1 MMQLQINYN
10 IIIMNKQS
18 STVSLRIS
26 SSLSDRLKEES
37 TSKGISF
44 NSEVLKR
51 LEGSFRNNERAR
63 ELLNLVELD
72 TKFFRVKPSSTYY
85 EKEKILK
92 ILESI
97 DVDRIILAARKDDL
111 NGAILVMIIHTNFA
125 SFVIDSFT
133 LSMARKPRVYEV
145 EEILELI
152 KSSGLILLTEY
163 CRTYVKD
170 TRDFPIEEAISHIM
184 DSSPTLIT
192 NMNQYVSMLKI

>member
-1 MMQLQINYN
+1 
-10 IIIMNKQS
+10 MNKQS